1 MQQRSAERSFSVG
14 VVILA
19 AGRSARMGRP
29 KLLLP
34 WGETSVLGH
43 LIKQWQAL
51 GARQIAVVCAPGD
64 QAIGGA
70 RPPRL

>member
-1 MQQRSAERSFSVG
+1 MRHWGVMQQRSAERSFSVG

-51 GARQIAVVCAPGD
+51 GAVSYTHLDVYKRQA
-64 QAIGGA
+64 
-70 RPPRL
+70 